1 MTRMATLT
9 TEAYRRPCAGPAEA
23 ASLRAMPSPTARGPR
38 PSPGPGAGP
47 GPRPGP
53 LPVAGA
59 LDRAL
64 DLVAG
69 AEPRCGTTV
78 VVAVDGPSGSGK
90 STFAT
95 ALAARLGGAQVVR
108 MDDIYPGWDGLEA
121 AVPLLRDGVLEPL
134 ARGERAA
141 YLRFDWER
149 EAFAEAHEVPAAP
162 VLVVEGVGC
171 GARACAPWLSVLVWM
186 EASPEVRHG
195 RGMDRDGETYR
206 PHWER
211 WAAQERRHFAAE
223 GTRRRADLVV
233 DTDPASAG
241 A

>member
-1 MTRMATLT
+1 VPA
-9 TEAYRRPCAGPAEA
+9 AEA
-23 ASLRAMPSPTARGPR
+23 
-38 PSPGPGAGP
+38 
-47 GPRPGP
+47 
-53 LPVAGA
+53 
-59 LDRAL
+59 LDSAVG
-64 DLVAG
+64 LVAD

-90 STFAT
+90 STFAS
-95 ALAARLGGAQVVR
+95 ALAARLGGTPLVR

-121 AVPLLRDGVLEPL
+121 AVPLLRDGVLAPL
-134 ARGERAA
+134 ARGARAA
-141 YLRFDWER
+141 YRRFDWVR
-149 EAFAEAHEVPAAP
+149 GTFAEAHEVPAAP

-186 EASPEVRHG
+186 EASPEVRHA
-195 RGMDRDGETYR
+195 RGMERDGETYR

-211 WAAQERRHFAAE
+211 WAAQEQAHFAAE

-233 DTDPASAG
+233 DTDPAPAG

>member
-1 MTRMATLT
+1 
-9 TEAYRRPCAGPAEA
+9 
-23 ASLRAMPSPTARGPR
+23 MPSPTTRGPQ
-38 PSPGPGAGP
+38 PGPPPGRQP
-47 GPRPGP
+47 GPVPAAEALERA
-53 LPVAGA
+53 VA
-59 LDRAL
+59 
-64 DLVAG
+64 LVAD

-95 ALAARLGGAQVVR
+95 ALAARLGSAQVVR

-121 AVPLLRDGVLEPL
+121 AVPLLRDGVLAPL
-134 ARGERAA
+134 ARGARAA
-141 YLRFDWER
+141 YRRFDWVR
-149 EAFAEAHEVPAAP
+149 GTFAEAHEVPAAP

-186 EASPEVRHG
+186 EASPEVRHA

-211 WAAQERRHFAAE
+211 WAAQERTHFAAE

-233 DTDPASAG
+233 DTDPAPAG